1 MSDSP
6 DTIEPVAETSI
17 EDDIRAAIAEH
28 SAADDKPVDEP
39 VAEPEPEAVDET
51 PTERPRGPDG
61 KFAAKEAAEPEA
73 APVPPPAPVDEPI
86 ITDPFALAPQYAKK
100 AVKENWDKLPAEV
113 RQELHE
119 REKEVHQQFTRF
131 DEERNFGKQV
141 KQVVAPYESF
151 IKSLGADPVQAF
163 DYLIR
168 TDYNL
173 RTAPPE
179 QRKAMF
185 LQAAKDYGIDF
196 NGTIPG
202 IDEPANAM
210 PTHDPR
216 YETLQERINR
226 LESERNADILAAQE
240 RERQTLDQQIESFA
254 SDPAHAHF
262 DRLRPMMAVLLQNG
276 QAENLDK
283 AYEMALFAD
292 PETRAL
298 HLAATREAE
307 ERKRTAA
314 AQAKADAARNASVS
328 VTGAP
333 GLAVPAPMESS
344 GSIEDDIRSAIRLVS
359 DRV

>member
-1 MSDSP
+1 MSESP
-6 DTIEPVAETSI
+6 DTIEPAAETSI

-28 SAADDKPVDEP
+28 SAEP
-39 VAEPEPEAVDET
+39 EPAPEVEPEPEAEDA

-61 KFAAKEAAEPEA
+61 KFAAKETPEPEIEPEA
-73 APVPPPAPVDEPI
+73 APEPVEEPI
-86 ITDPFALAPQYAKK
+86 APDPFALAPQYAKK
-100 AVKENWDKLPAEV
+100 AVKENWSSLPAEV

-131 DEERNFGKQV
+131 DEERNFGKAV
-141 KQVVAPYESF
+141 KQVVAPYEGF

-185 LQAAKDYGIDF
+185 LQAAKDYGIEFNDAGYGIDAPA
-196 NGTIPG
+196 NGT
-202 IDEPANAM
+202 PAA
-210 PTHDPR
+210 DPR
-216 YETLQERINR
+216 IETLQERINR
-226 LESERNADILAAQE
+226 LEFERNNDIQAAQE

-254 SDPAHAHF
+254 SDPAHAYF
-262 DRLRPMMAVLLQNG
+262 DRLRPMMAALLQSG

-314 AQAKADAARNASVS
+314 ATAQAQAARNASVS

>member
-6 DTIEPVAETSI
+6 DVLEPVAETSI
-17 EDDIRAAIAEH
+17 EDDIRAAMAEH
-28 SAADDKPVDEP
+28 AEPVAEP
-39 VAEPEPEAVDET
+39 VAEPEAEADEAAPERA
-51 PTERPRGPDG
+51 RGPDG
-61 KFAAKEAAEPEA
+61 KFAAKETPEPEIAPEA
-73 APVPPPAPVDEPI
+73 APEPVDEPV

-100 AVKENWDKLPAEV
+100 AVKENWAALPAEV

-131 DEERNFGKQV
+131 DEERNFGKSV
-141 KQVVAPYESF
+141 KQVVAPYEGF

-163 DYLIR
+163 DYLLR

-173 RTAPPE
+173 RTAPVE

-185 LQAAKDYGIDF
+185 IQAAKDYGIDF
-196 NGTIPG
+196 NNYAMGV
-202 IDEPANAM
+202 DEPATNA
-210 PTHDPR
+210 PQYDPR
-216 YETLQERINR
+216 IETLQQQINR
-226 LESERNADILAAQE
+226 LENEHNNVIQATQE
-240 RERQTLDQQIESFA
+240 RERQTLDQQIDSFA
-254 SDPAHAHF
+254 SDPANVHF
-262 DRLRPMMAVLLQNG
+262 DRLSPMMAVLIQNG

-298 HLAATREAE
+298 HLAATSEAE

-314 AQAKADAARNASVS
+314 ATAQAQAARNASVS